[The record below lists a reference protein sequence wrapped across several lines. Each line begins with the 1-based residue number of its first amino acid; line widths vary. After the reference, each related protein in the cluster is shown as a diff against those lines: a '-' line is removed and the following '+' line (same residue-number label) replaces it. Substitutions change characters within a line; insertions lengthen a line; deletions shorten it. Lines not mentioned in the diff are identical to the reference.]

1 MKKKIVRAVLLLF
14 LVVSIVIGI
23 INVYKWIVCGKQIIK
38 ISTSAEIYAN
48 SKLPIVTTV
57 KDRKTKEI
65 LESKT
70 KIRLLNS
77 KGKKVKKAKV
87 EYDEDSAI
95 VNIPQVKE
103 GKYFIET
110 KVSSKSGKDTIK
122 KEIYI
127 SDAISENAT
136 ITLDKGI
143 YKPGDDVNF
152 RVLLTKK
159 ENDEPVKE
167 DVNISIYDGNDNKV
181 YNEDVSAS
189 DYGIVS
195 GKFTLANEV
204 NSGIYR
210 IVTKTKKSETTKK
223 FKVNPYITPKYDI
236 TLKCDKENYLVGDTA
251 KIDINAKYFFGEP
264 VENAKY
270 SVYINDE
277 LYNTVNANSNG
288 DATVE
293 YKINDEKT
301 YNIKVEAVDSSNY
314 FVEKT
319 SKFVAGKD
327 LFKVE
332 LMPEYG
338 ELIPERKN
346 KIYVFTKSIDG
357 KPIKAYVNISVDK
370 TTKQI
375 ATNEQ
380 GIGEVSLDI
389 SSSNS
394 SDESYYKKSNKKY
407 YYEDDHIDYKDYKKI
422 NVTAEDI
429 NKNKIEKD
437 VILNVTHKNL
447 LIATDKVKYNQGED
461 IKINIT
467 SDEGENK
474 NIYILKNDK
483 AIKIINTDS
492 NNVTV
497 NLDDVYGLIDICITD
512 KPNNS
517 IKCKKTIFIAPAKK
531 LNIDINTDK
540 KEYKPGDNISVS
552 LNVSDEENSS
562 VDAALLV
569 SMLDN
574 SVLSLADNDLSIDNI
589 KMALGDINFSNEL
602 DAATLYSCLVN
613 DSSEQ
618 TIMALLLKQ
627 ADRNLKISESD
638 SINFEEKDRAGI
650 ISIVALTCAVVG
662 TCIYLSVKFPKFRK
676 VLKHIINFLVLESI
690 FVILLSDIIDE
701 IFYAKDRVISMIILA
716 VAGLGTY
723 ILFGAKCTE
732 KTFRTSV
739 SIIISIGIIIMLQI
753 FFDGLGISLGK
764 LGIIISVIFL
774 LEIIIYKVFGRRK
787 KNINKII
794 NEIIYIL
801 KYALSVALSVALTW
815 IISRVI
821 DFYMYDTIAI
831 LIIIIA
837 TYILNYKFNIIGKK
851 ENVKKQ
857 PRDRDDIIFYTII
870 ILAFIGVIS
879 IGFFVA
885 NSVERRDGYY
895 NSWLSEKVPID
906 DSMSFLPETSSSSG
920 RIPSPSD
927 FSGTISDSG
936 SARIRNSGIGNIFE
950 KADSFIS
957 DNKSETVENAKT
969 QTSDET
975 SKVTDNKIRN
985 VFLES
990 MCFVPELVTSNGKAD
1005 LNLTLSDN
1013 ITTWTIQ
1020 TVGNTKN
1027 GKIGYGMIDNVKVFK
1042 EFFADFELPKNL
1054 VETDKVNIPVTVYN
1068 YTDTDIN
1075 TTLKIKEEEWFKL
1088 DNSNNIA
1095 VNIKPQSSSMTY
1107 VPITILK
1114 NGEYKFQIETTSG
1127 SLTDI
1132 VEKEIS
1138 INPNGYK
1145 IEKVVS
1151 TGYLEKELSEDIL
1164 ILDDAVP
1171 NTGKAKIKIY
1181 ASQMAQTIEG
1191 MEKIF
1196 KMPTGCFEQISSS
1209 LYPNIV
1215 ALKYLEDNKMANDE
1229 IKKKALEYISAGYQ
1243 KLLTYEVKGE
1253 EGGYSLY
1260 GNSPAETVL
1269 TAYGLMELTDLSKV
1283 YSVDENVINK
1293 MNEFL
1298 YKKQNPNGTF
1308 TITGSHIGGANY
1320 REKLALNAYI
1330 TWALSESNPDNEK
1343 LSKSVEYL
1351 KKQLDNVD
1359 DNYTLAL
1366 IANTLANVKDKTL
1379 NRVIKRLV
1387 DNIKIEGNN
1396 ASITSEVKDYYG
1408 SSSCTQSIQTV
1419 ALTSMALSKSK
1430 SNASTNKSLINYLV
1444 SQKDKF
1450 GNWYSTQATVLALKA
1465 INQFQETS
1473 ELKKQTISVK
1483 VNSDEQ
1489 KIEIADNPLELYELT
1504 FNNLNKENKLNINME
1519 KGSAYYE
1526 VIEEYYM
1533 PYEKI
1538 DTSKDDIE
1546 ISVSAN
1552 NTLKVNEILTA
1563 SIKLTN
1569 KGKNSIYN
1577 GMVTID
1583 IPQGF
1588 SVLEESLGKLKAKGI
1603 IEKYETSYRTV
1614 NLYLRDFD
1622 LSQIIDLNVQFRA
1635 MYPVEVTGL
1644 SVRAYDYYNPEI
1656 EGKSMPIKINV
1667 NK

>member
-1 MKKKIVRAVLLLF
+1 MNMKKKIGKVILVLL

-48 SKLPIVTTV
+48 SKLPVVTTV
-57 KDRKTKEI
+57 KDEKTKEI

-77 KGKKVKKAKV
+77 KGKKVKKTKV
-87 EYDEDSAI
+87 EYDGNSAI
-95 VNIPQVKE
+95 VSIPEVKA
-103 GKYFIET
+103 GKYLLET
-110 KVSSKSGKDTIK
+110 KVSSKSGKDTIRK
-122 KEIYI
+122 KIYI

-152 RVLLTKK
+152 RVLLTQKG
-159 ENDEPVKE
+159 NDKPVEE
-167 DVNISIYDGNDNKV
+167 DANISIYDGNDNKV
-181 YNEDVSAS
+181 YNEDVSTS
-189 DYGIVS
+189 DYGIIS

-204 NSGIYR
+204 NSGIYK
-210 IVTKTKKSETTKK
+210 IVIKTKKSETTKQ

-288 DATVE
+288 DATLE
-293 YKINDEKT
+293 YKINGEKT

-319 SKFVAGKD
+319 SRFVAGKD

-338 ELIPERKN
+338 ALIPERKN

-370 TTKQI
+370 IAKQI

-389 SSSNS
+389 KSSNS
-394 SDESYYKKSNKKY
+394 DDENYYENY
-407 YYEDDHIDYKDYKKI
+407 YYEDSYSNKAYKKL

-429 NKNKIEKD
+429 NKNKIEKEI
-437 VILNVTHKNL
+437 ILDMTQKDI
-447 LIATDKVKYNQGED
+447 LISTDKIKYNQGED
-461 IKINIT
+461 IEINVS
-467 SDEGENK
+467 SDEDRNK
-474 NIYILKNDK
+474 NIYILRNDK

-492 NNVTV
+492 NNVKV
-497 NLDDVYGLIDICITD
+497 NLGDEYGLIDICVTEGV
-512 KPNNS
+512 NS
-517 IKCKKTIFIAPAKK
+517 NIECKRTIFIKPSKK
-531 LNIDINTDK
+531 LNIDVNTDK

-552 LNVSDEENSS
+552 FNVEDEENSN

-589 KMALGDINFSNEL
+589 KMALGDIKFSNEL

-627 ADRNLKISESD
+627 KDRVLKISESN
-638 SINFEEKDRAGI
+638 ITNFEEEESAKI
-650 ISIVALTCAVVG
+650 ISIVIITCAIVG
-662 TCIYLSVKFPKFRK
+662 TCIYLSIRFPKFRK
-676 VLKHIINFLVLESI
+676 ILKHIINFLILEFI
-690 FVILLSDIIDE
+690 FVILVSAVIGGIAYRSDRFI
-701 IFYAKDRVISMIILA
+701 VMIILA
-716 VAGLGTY
+716 ALGLCTY
-723 ILFGAKCTE
+723 VLLGAKCIE
-732 KTFRTSV
+732 KTFRTSL
-739 SIIISIGIIIMLQI
+739 SIVISSVLLIGLQI
-753 FFDGLGISLGK
+753 LFEEIEFSVGK
-764 LGIIISVIFL
+764 LGIITFAIIL
-774 LEIIIYKVFGRRK
+774 LGIVIYKVFKHRK
-787 KNINKII
+787 KNIKKII

-801 KYALSVALSVALTW
+801 KYALVVLLSMALTW
-815 IISRVI
+815 MISRI
-821 DFYMYDTIAI
+821 MKFYMYEAIAI
-831 LIIIIA
+831 LIMIIA
-837 TYILNYKFNIIGKK
+837 TYILNYKFNIINKK
-851 ENVKKQ
+851 EYVKKQ
-857 PRDRDDIIFYTII
+857 TGDRKNAIFDKII
-870 ILAFIGVIS
+870 ILLAFIGVIS
-879 IGFFVA
+879 IGFFIA
-885 NSVERRDGYY
+885 NSIGGGTDCYDSFLREMT
-895 NSWLSEKVPID
+895 PID
-906 DSMSFLPETSSSSG
+906 DSMSSLPETSSSYG
-920 RIPSPSD
+920 GIPSPSD
-927 FSGTISDSG
+927 FSGTFSDSG
-936 SARIRNSGIGNIFE
+936 SAKIRNSGIGNIFE

-957 DNKSETVENAKT
+957 DNKSETVGNAKT
-969 QTSDET
+969 QT

-1027 GKIGYGMIDNVKVFK
+1027 GRIGYGMIDNVKVFK
-1042 EFFADFELPKNL
+1042 EFFVDFELPKNL
-1054 VETDKVNIPVTVYN
+1054 VETDKVSIPVTVYN

-1132 VEKEIS
+1132 VEKGIS

-1151 TGYLEKELSEDIL
+1151 TGNLEKELSEDIL
-1164 ILDDAVP
+1164 ILDDVVP

-1191 MEKIF
+1191 MENIF

-1215 ALKYLEDNKMANDE
+1215 ALKYLEDNKMTNDE

-1260 GNSPAETVL
+1260 GDSPAETVL

-1298 YKKQNPNGTF
+1298 YKKQNLNGTF
-1308 TITGSHIGGANY
+1308 TITGSHIGGANS

-1330 TWALSESNPDNEK
+1330 TWALSESNPDNKK
-1343 LSKSVEYL
+1343 LTKSVEYL
-1351 KKQLDNVD
+1351 KKQLDDVD

-1366 IANTLANVKDKTL
+1366 IANTLANVKDKKL
-1379 NRVIKRLV
+1379 NNVIKRLV

-1450 GNWYSTQATVLALKA
+1450 GNWHSTQATILALKA
-1465 INQFQETS
+1465 INQLQETS
-1473 ELKKQTISVK
+1473 ELKNQTISVK

-1504 FNNLNKENKLNINME
+1504 FNNLNKENKLNISME